1 MKKIKFALLCA
12 LCTLAMVSCETVMW
26 ESDDLVETEV
36 WTMSYNS
43 SSVVWYFYPEYSFY
57 ITEDGLSLEI
67 IQMSDWKLNQEDDK
81 ITVTLKSEMP
91 EANEYEANS
100 MQFSITFDSS
110 TSEGVISTQYY
121 TNSTED
127 SSLSQEEYISGLDL
141 SMKLIESRE

>member
-1 MKKIKFALLCA
+1 
-12 LCTLAMVSCETVMW
+12 MW

-81 ITVTLKSEMP
+81 IAVTLKSEMP
-91 EANEYEANS
+91 EANESEANS

-121 TNSTED
+121 TNGTED
-127 SSLSQEEYISGLDL
+127 SSLSQEEYISGMDL